1 MANLRV
7 VIGIEL
13 EGGGY
18 WTHEHIVTV
27 PPDYRQRDIEPF
39 ILHESDK
46 AMSAIQRDNFG
57 YSRSERIIRQFDRR
71 MVLIAALL
79 RRAPHDVRKRPIIT
93 RVREIID
100 MDQDELFARFGD
112 RQSVEG

>member
-1 MANLRV
+1 MAQLRV
-7 VIGIEL
+7 RILIDLDGE
-13 EGGGY
+13 E
-18 WTHEHIVTV
+18 WEHEHVVTV
-27 PPDYRQRDIEPF
+27 PPDYNRRDIEPF

-71 MVLIAALL
+71 VTLIAALL
-79 RRAPHDVRKRPIIT
+79 RRAPHDIRKRRVIA

-100 MDQDELFARFGD
+100 MDQEELFARFGNFE
-112 RQSVEG
+112 RVEG